1 MKIKKK
7 NNQNDP
13 RFSKLADTLQI
24 WIFCCVWFSS
34 LRNTG
39 ILSVQLCSYLHRL
52 HLCQSKY
59 RPPCNSTMPPD
70 FLLYLW
76 DGCVVCKLEFWC
88 LVLDY
93 IVLKFI
99 LFFFFSSFWLELE
112 SNATFRFGRV
122 QRNKAEWFYYSHD
135 ISSFDFLDLHVCLK
149 THVFSCFQT
158 IL

>member
-99 LFFFFSSFWLELE
+99 LFFFFFFLARTWKQCHFWIWEG
-112 SNATFRFGRV
+112 AKKQGRM
-122 QRNKAEWFYYSHD
+122 
-135 ISSFDFLDLHVCLK
+135 
-149 THVFSCFQT
+149 
-158 IL
+158 ILL